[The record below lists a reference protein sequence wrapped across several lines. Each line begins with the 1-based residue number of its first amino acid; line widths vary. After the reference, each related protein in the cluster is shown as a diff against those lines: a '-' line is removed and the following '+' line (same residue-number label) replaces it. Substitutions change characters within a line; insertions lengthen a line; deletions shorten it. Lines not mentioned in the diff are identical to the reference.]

1 MYSGNPRKEPGAVVC
16 RMSKSFLRFG
26 SFQLPSKREEDLDL
40 VGQLA
45 DYTISEHFSH
55 LNGESVPLAIL

>member
-1 MYSGNPRKEPGAVVC
+1 MC

-26 SFQLPSKREEDLDL
+26 SFQLPSKREEDLNL

-55 LNGESVPLAIL
+55 LNGESVPLASL